1 MRLIVID
8 PGLANTAVLTVD
20 DGRITSSQTWTTKA
34 HGPKP
39 TFAEVMERGNLL
51 ADRLFELLTMPENRE
66 ATVVIEA
73 YEDFGGGHLRIRKGK
88 PIPNRWTTPV
98 ICALLGN
105 TAETCLNDVVWQLA
119 SLVMTH
125 YAGYKQMWAAGQK
138 GIIPGDELVTNDHE
152 RSAACHAIAYINTHR
167 YEKGQS

>member
-20 DGRITSSQTWTTKA
+20 DGRAFPRASRRMA
-34 HGPKP
+34 
-39 TFAEVMERGNLL
+39 
-51 ADRLFELLTMPENRE
+51 
-66 ATVVIEA
+66 
-73 YEDFGGGHLRIRKGK
+73 
-88 PIPNRWTTPV
+88 
-98 ICALLGN
+98 
-105 TAETCLNDVVWQLA
+105 LA

-152 RSAACHAIAYINTHR
+152 RSAACHASAYINTHR
-167 YEKGQS
+167 YE